1 MKQRRGARLIVL
13 PKDVIGAGSML
24 YRKTE
29 QVLTNYFSP
38 KTGWL
43 LSLSLVLLLGQSCV
57 NKASAPTAKSYH
69 VVRGETMGTY
79 YQLRYSGDERI
90 RLKAEIDSLLEVI
103 NLEVSTYIPHSTIS
117 RFNQTVEPFSLSY
130 NPIVQEETTDY
141 DNPHFKQ
148 NLKRSK
154 EIYDQMGGFYDP
166 TVMPLVNYWGFGYT
180 EKRKVTQVDSVKIDS
195 LIALVGF
202 DKISWKQEEN
212 LLEKARQ
219 GVQLDFSSCA
229 KGYGVDVVA
238 AFLAGQGVEDYMVE
252 IGGEVVVKGKNPKG
266 KDWSIAVSLPR
277 EGAGLQE
284 FQTILELR
292 DIAVATSGNYRIFY
306 EVEGEKYAHIISPLT
321 GFTEKSNLLS
331 VSVLA
336 ADCQT
341 ADAYATAFMVMGLDQ
356 SLAFANQQSDIE
368 AYFIV
373 SKPDGSMAISYTD
386 GIPEYLK
393 DL

>member
-1 MKQRRGARLIVL
+1 MKQRRGVRFLIPPQVWT
-13 PKDVIGAGSML
+13 GAGSMPCQ
-24 YRKTE
+24 KIE
-29 QVLTNYFSP
+29 QLRTRYLHFDARL
-38 KTGWL
+38 WL
-43 LSLSLVLLLGQSCV
+43 ILSLVLVIGQSCV
-57 NKASAPTAKSYH
+57 NNAKTPTAKPYH

-79 YQLRYSGDERI
+79 YQLRYSGKESRD
-90 RLKAEIDSLLEVI
+90 LKSAVDSLLEVI
-103 NLEVSTYIPHSTIS
+103 NLEVSTYIPHATIS
-117 RFNQTVEPFSLSY
+117 RFNQAVEPFPLSY
-130 NPIVQEETTDY
+130 NPIVQEEAPDY
-141 DNPHFKQ
+141 DNLHFKQ

-154 EIYDQMGGFYDP
+154 EIYDQMLGYYDP

-180 EKRKVTQVDSVKIDS
+180 EKRQVTQVDSVKIDS

-202 DKISWKQEEN
+202 DKISWMQDEN
-212 LLEKARQ
+212 LLEKTQ
-219 GVQLDFSSCA
+219 EGIQLDFSSCA
-229 KGYGVDVVA
+229 KGYGVDAVA
-238 AFLAGQGVEDYMVE
+238 AFLAAEGIEDYMVE

-284 FQTILELR
+284 FQTILELE

-306 EVEGEKYAHIISPLT
+306 EVEGEKYAHIINPLT

-336 ADCQT
+336 SDCQT
-341 ADAYATAFMVMGLDQ
+341 ADAYATAFMVMGLEQ

-368 AYFIV
+368 AYFII